1 MTTKQA
7 KYIETVSVIT
17 YQKRTKPR
25 KHYVGSVI
33 LSLCSLFYWTGLDWV
48 HVH

>member
-7 KYIETVSVIT
+7 KFIEAVSVIA
-17 YQKRTKPR
+17 YQKRMKPR
-25 KHYVGSVI
+25 KHYVGSVC
-33 LSLCSLFYWTGLDWV
+33 LSLCSFFHTGLDWV